1 MVPML
6 DKYSSLT
13 IGLTLLTIG
22 VLGLYETLQEEHS
35 EPSPQQPPL
44 AFSGAAASG
53 NSLHVFPLSRL
64 AMIRL
69 DLESTFNF
77 LLW

>member
-22 VLGLYETLQEEHS
+22 VLGLYETLHEGHAEA
-35 EPSPQQPPL
+35 EPTAEQPSL
-44 AFSGAAASG
+44 AFSGAAVASMS
-53 NSLHVFPLSRL
+53 SLQCADLIPWLSRGL
-64 AMIRL
+64 AKA
-69 DLESTFNF
+69 
-77 LLW
+77 